1 VRILTACVLLFVALE
16 TAANEPATPG
26 EGPPQAGRA
35 PSGGSAKR
43 FGGVDNP
50 NIDSA
55 AYLRLASD
63 AITHREPR
71 RLSEDQFI
79 RLARKPGVVI
89 LDARS
94 PAKYGALHVRGAI
107 NLNFADITVDSL
119 DALLPDKST
128 TILIYCNNNFRDAP
142 DPMPVK
148 LIAAALNLAT
158 YTSLYTY
165 GYRNVYE
172 LGPNLSVRSTRIP
185 FEGTWVESIRSPVN

>member
-1 VRILTACVLLFVALE
+1 MRTLLACVLLLL
-16 TAANEPATPG
+16 TLQTSANSAVPPG

-35 PSGGSAKR
+35 TSGGSAKR
-43 FGGVDNP
+43 FGDVDNP

-55 AYLRLASD
+55 AYLRLANE
-63 AITHREPR
+63 AIAHREPR
-71 RLSEDQFI
+71 RVSEDDFI

-94 PAKYGALHVRGAI
+94 PAKYGALHVKGAI

-119 DALLPDKST
+119 KALLPDKST
-128 TILIYCNNNFRDAP
+128 TILIYCNNNFSDAP

-148 LIAAALNLAT
+148 LIPAALNLAT

-172 LGPNLSVRSTRIP
+172 LGPYLSVKTTRIP
-185 FEGTWVESIRSPVN
+185 FEGTWVERR